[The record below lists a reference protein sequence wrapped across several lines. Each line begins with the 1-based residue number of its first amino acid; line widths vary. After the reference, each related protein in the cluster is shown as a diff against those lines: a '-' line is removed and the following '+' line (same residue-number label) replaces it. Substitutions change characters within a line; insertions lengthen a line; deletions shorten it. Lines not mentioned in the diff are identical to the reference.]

1 MSDSMATD
9 AGVLEGTSR
18 VLRELLRSPKT
29 RQSIA
34 VLLDHLDPDN
44 AGLLVDA
51 LTDDP
56 ALNMDLVV
64 STPAAANA
72 TTVLCHRLLSQLA
85 SAPPELIRELAP
97 RLIGEIDARRLGET
111 VGLAFALALRATDSD
126 DGAAALGALGDG
138 FTEGLRT
145 ALQESEL
152 PPDEVLE
159 RGVRWGL
166 EGSAALADPLQRLA
180 REDSQ
185 FVREK
190 VGPLARAWRE
200 VTEVA
205 LDDREADHE

>member
-1 MSDSMATD
+1 MSDPMATD
-9 AGVLEGTSR
+9 AGVLEGSSR
-18 VLRELLRSPKT
+18 VLRELLRSPRT
-29 RQSIA
+29 RQSLA

-64 STPAAANA
+64 STPALANA
-72 TTVLCHRLLSQLA
+72 VTLLCHRLLAQFA

-97 RLIGEIDARRLGET
+97 RLVGEYDARRLGET
-111 VGLAFALALRATDSD
+111 VGRALALALRATDST
-126 DGAAALGALGDG
+126 DGVEAVGALGDG
-138 FTEGLRT
+138 FAEGLAA
-145 ALQESEL
+145 ALEESEL

-166 EGSAALADPLQRLA
+166 ERTAALADPLRRLA
-180 REDSQ
+180 RDDPR
-185 FVREK
+185 FVRET
-190 VGPLARAWRE
+190 VGPLARAWRD

-205 LDDREADHE
+205 LDDGEADHD

>member
-1 MSDSMATD
+1 MSDSKVND

-18 VLRELLRSPKT
+18 VLRELLRSPRT
-29 RQSIA
+29 RQSLA

-56 ALNMDLVV
+56 ALNLDLVV
-64 STPAAANA
+64 STPVAVNA
-72 TTVLCHRLLSQLA
+72 TAVLCHRLLSQLA
-85 SAPPELIRELAP
+85 SAPPELIRELGP
-97 RLIGEIDARRLGET
+97 RLVGEVDARRIGET
-111 VGLAFALALRATDSD
+111 VGLGLALALRATASE
-126 DGAAALGALGDG
+126 DGAEAVSALGDG

-145 ALQESEL
+145 ALQGSDL
-152 PPDEVLE
+152 PPEDVLE

-166 EGSAALADPLQRLA
+166 ERTAVLAEPLERMA
-180 REDSQ
+180 REEPRL
-185 FVREK
+185 VREK

-205 LDDREADHE
+205 LDDREADHD